1 MSYDVN
7 NSLPANMQAG
17 PNYLTTG
24 QGGEVGNAITEGVGF
39 YGTAPIAQQ
48 AGSAQAAVTVSTIT
62 TAATTTTPFGFAT
75 STQAN
80 NLSATVAANTT
91 LLNEVRQSLVDL
103 GLIKGAA

>member
-7 NSLPANMQAG
+7 DSLPANMQAG
-17 PNYLTTG
+17 ANYLTTG
-24 QGGEVGNAITEGVGF
+24 QGGEVGNATDEPIGF
-39 YGTAPIAQQ
+39 YGKTPIAQQ
-48 AGSAQAAVTVSTIT
+48 AGAAQAAVTVSTIT

-80 NLSATVAANTT
+80 NLTATVAAQTI
-91 LLNEVRQSLVDL
+91 LLNELRQSIVDL